1 MPSSRLYSRR
11 HGSNP
16 PAVLVRGHGTTRP
29 IPSSVSHVRQNRL
42 IDGAL
47 RLTLCT
53 EEGHDGEDGREEEV

>member
-1 MPSSRLYSRR
+1 MPSLRLYSRR
-11 HGSNP
+11 HASNL
-16 PAVLVRGHGTTRP
+16 PAPHVRGRGTTRP
-29 IPSSVSHVRQNRL
+29 IPSSVSRARQKHL